1 MEEKLIQKV
10 EERLVQLEHFYEA
23 LDGTPSTDDFHE
35 KIKALFAKEEYVYM
49 ANEVTH
55 LINFLKEM
63 GVDFSEND
71 KIQDFYNKVKDKSY
85 KRKFVAVDGKIEE
98 VVKGTVENRIKE
110 LTESGVIEQVK
121 NMLEQ
126 AN

>member
-1 MEEKLIQKV
+1 
-10 EERLVQLEHFYEA
+10 
-23 LDGTPSTDDFHE
+23 
-35 KIKALFAKEEYVYM
+35 M

-85 KRKFVAVDGKIEE
+85 KRRFVAVDGKIEE